1 MSLRHLRLFPPIVPP
16 DEPGPD
22 IGQPGSRRRIVLV
35 AAAIT
40 TVTEVFVLAG
50 KGTAYSEAGEV
61 AVSEGMAVLV
71 PGGVTHRFTNTGTEL
86 MRFICLVPQEWLEHA
101 RHDQCQEQAAKGC
114 QSTGVEQ

>member
-40 TVTEVFVLAG
+40 TVTTTPEHSVPRTGLR
-50 KGTAYSEAGEV
+50 GTFHPRARRARRPMPSGTRRARTRASPDDTVV
-61 AVSEGMAVLV
+61 ALTRTSDASASPSM
-71 PGGVTHRFTNTGTEL
+71 
-86 MRFICLVPQEWLEHA
+86 HA
-101 RHDQCQEQAAKGC
+101 RN
-114 QSTGVEQ
+114 